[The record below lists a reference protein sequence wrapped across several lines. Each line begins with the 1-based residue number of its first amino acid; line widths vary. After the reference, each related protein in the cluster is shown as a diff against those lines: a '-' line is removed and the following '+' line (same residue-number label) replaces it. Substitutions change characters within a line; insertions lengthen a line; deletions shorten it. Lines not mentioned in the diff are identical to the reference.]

1 MAHLIDRE
9 APDPVC
15 PIIGRTDWFRNDS
28 LVSKIIPQK
37 GILRKRSRISKVG
50 NVVHSWHE
58 AKKAR

>member
-28 LVSKIIPQK
+28 LVSKIIPK
-37 GILRKRSRISKVG
+37 KVFYE
-50 NVVHSWHE
+50 NDPAL
-58 AKKAR
+58 AKSEM